1 MLFRSISTALSPNKK
16 DSKAGRGKSATPGR
30 RRNPKRDA
38 AIATE
43 PETRPQLSDNSRDS
57 PDAAASMGSKTR
69 RPRSSSQGNVTHGGQ
84 SGITAGSHD
93 VSSQSTGSNPSHVQP
108 TQLTQSFIEK
118 YYDQHGGNWTLGSK
132 IWKDSAFSANKTVVD
147 VEGIGNCFYET
158 LKAGGIAINIPSR
171 RAPTFRDYKAAI
183 LKYFESEEFQRNLT
197 NPEFIRT
204 FPALAGYEQVWTSQE
219 IRRKLS
225 TDGEYADEVL
235 MQIAA
240 LALKIDI
247 TIENISS
254 PGNKLAFLKGTFLP
268 TPSIV
273 HHHILL
279 REDGVHH
286 IYDEDFNPVRDEEGT
301 FAMSSGH
308 FWLVL
313 DQPPGMQLR
322 TLSGNADRSELDR
335 PKTHEHGNQSH
346 LKDQAVDARA
356 NPKIGRAHV

>member
-1 MLFRSISTALSPNKK
+1 
-16 DSKAGRGKSATPGR
+16 
-30 RRNPKRDA
+30 
-38 AIATE
+38 
-43 PETRPQLSDNSRDS
+43 
-57 PDAAASMGSKTR
+57 
-69 RPRSSSQGNVTHGGQ
+69 
-84 SGITAGSHD
+84 
-93 VSSQSTGSNPSHVQP
+93 
-108 TQLTQSFIEK
+108 
-118 YYDQHGGNWTLGSK
+118 
-132 IWKDSAFSANKTVVD
+132 
-147 VEGIGNCFYET
+147 
-158 LKAGGIAINIPSR
+158 
-171 RAPTFRDYKAAI
+171 
-183 LKYFESEEFQRNLT
+183 
-197 NPEFIRT
+197 
-204 FPALAGYEQVWTSQE
+204 
-219 IRRKLS
+219 
-225 TDGEYADEVL
+225 

-322 TLSGNADRSELDR
+322 RRRTLSGNANRSELDR
-335 PKTHEHGNQSH
+335 PKTHEHGN
-346 LKDQAVDARA
+346 
-356 NPKIGRAHV
+356 